1 MITTMIGMFLNMRFT
16 TNLIIHHCSYS
27 ITGKQMDNYFS
38 IYHHR
43 ATNMPRDTRSQ
54 LIANFLGRKRTKIS
68 VKEIIRLFGI
78 I

>member
-1 MITTMIGMFLNMRFT
+1 
-16 TNLIIHHCSYS
+16 
-27 ITGKQMDNYFS
+27 MDNYFS

-78 I
+78 VLCKSIECSKMGRHLYSFV